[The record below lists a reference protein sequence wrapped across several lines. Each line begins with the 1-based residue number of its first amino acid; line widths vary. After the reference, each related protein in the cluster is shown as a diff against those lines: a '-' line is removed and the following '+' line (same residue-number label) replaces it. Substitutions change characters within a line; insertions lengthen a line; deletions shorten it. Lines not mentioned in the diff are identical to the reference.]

1 MMAENKLLSE
11 EEFPQRNQV
20 LGSAKTDEDQRRH
33 KMLDDCEHQE
43 IKRGGN
49 KPNLGSPKIGK
60 MVLNRET
67 RGKQLEINA
76 DLKKQQVSE
85 QYDVIRKALESDERA
100 TLESIEQEKRVT
112 GSKLNKSIKE
122 WSQYLT
128 QAQTS
133 LKKAEKD
140 MEENR
145 AGHIS
150 QDISIEHSCHKKIDD
165 QDIFMN
171 ELRFQKLLKLL
182 QNMNSDLK
190 AQLQRKS
197 YLLDA
202 SSITFD
208 ENTSHKNLMVS
219 KDLTSVYLT
228 NEAHTREENPQQFD
242 KVCCVL
248 GTTSVFSGRHYWEF
262 DVKCCLQWSLGIAYG
277 SIERKGTQKSVKL
290 GKNKQSWCLELR
302 NNQLSAWHNDRYI
315 ICVKRQPLLNKVG
328 IFVDFEMAQL
338 IFFNATTM
346 KVIQEFSPATASV
359 FDTVHHSFTQPIY
372 PALRFFPLNSSTL
385 KVDHIDICKHSV

>member
-20 LGSAKTDEDQRRH
+20 LSSAKTDEDQRRH

-49 KPNLGSPKIGK
+49 KPSLGSPKLGK
-60 MVLNRET
+60 MVLNREI

-122 WSQYLT
+122 WNQYLT

-150 QDISIEHSCHKKIDD
+150 QV
-165 QDIFMN
+165 N
-171 ELRFQKLLKLL
+171 
-182 QNMNSDLK
+182 
-190 AQLQRKS
+190 
-197 YLLDA
+197 A

-208 ENTSHKNLMVS
+208 ENTAHKNLMVS

-228 NEAHTREENPQQFD
+228 SEAHTGQENPQQFD

-290 GKNKQSWCLELR
+290 GRNKQSWCLELR

-328 IFVDFEMAQL
+328 IFVDFEIAQL

-359 FDTVHHSFTQPIY
+359 FDTAHHSFTQPIY
-372 PALRFFPLNSSTL
+372 PALRLFPLNSSTL
-385 KVDHIDICKHSV
+385 KFDHIDICKHSV